1 MKDCR
6 VDIFDRNPHPYGL
19 IRTGVAPDHQA
30 MKKIKNDFREV
41 FDQNTDRCKFF
52 GNVWVGE
59 VNESSPDFD
68 ISSRFKDGSVVSL
81 EALRNRYSAVVL
93 AYGASKDRMLG
104 LENETCSGIYPSRR
118 VVNWY
123 NGSLDND
130 VSSMN
135 LENTRD
141 ALVIGNGNIFC
152 DIARSMLKSPEILA
166 KTDMPKSVV
175 EELAASKLT
184 NVQSVAR
191 RGITHTA
198 FTTKEIREVAAIPG
212 LELYMVKDE
221 V

>member
-1 MKDCR
+1 
-6 VDIFDRNPHPYGL
+6 
-19 IRTGVAPDHQA
+19 

-118 VVNWY
+118 
-123 NGSLDND
+123 
-130 VSSMN
+130 
-135 LENTRD
+135 
-141 ALVIGNGNIFC
+141 IFH
-152 DIARSMLKSPEILA
+152 R
-166 KTDMPKSVV
+166 T
-175 EELAASKLT
+175 AS
-184 NVQSVAR
+184 
-191 RGITHTA
+191 
-198 FTTKEIREVAAIPG
+198 
-212 LELYMVKDE
+212 
-221 V
+221 